1 MSRVTVDAATRARL
15 HNLDEFLILCDES
28 GRTLGYF
35 HPGVP
40 PTPAGQQ
47 ITSPI
52 SDKEIERRRQQ
63 RSGIPLAEVL
73 KRLEVGSR

>member
-1 MSRVTVDAATRARL
+1 MSRVTVDAATMARL
-15 HNLDEFLILCDES
+15 HNLSEFLIFCDES

-40 PTPAGQQ
+40 PESTAEGR

-52 SDKEIERRRQQ
+52 SDEELERRRKQ
-63 RSGIPLAEVL
+63 RTGIPFSEVL
-73 KRLEVGSR
+73 KRLKDA